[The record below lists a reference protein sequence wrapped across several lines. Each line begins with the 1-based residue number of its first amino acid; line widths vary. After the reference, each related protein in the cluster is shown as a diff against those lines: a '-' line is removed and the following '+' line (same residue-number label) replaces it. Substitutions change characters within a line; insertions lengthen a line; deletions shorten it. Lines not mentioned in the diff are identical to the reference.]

1 MVGVS
6 CNSELLGFQNH
17 EGVHFYIVVNICILN
32 EITSIMS
39 VIDYLIEGFLS
50 KNFESLSENEFS
62 SKGNSIK
69 VHRSEN
75 KFEIFFTILKKQKT
89 GLFKSEIVEENI
101 KCNFDYDSLISHK
114 FKNIKDDSDE
124 LFKECIKFLEHL
136 KSLKNRKRF
145 CSIDINRIIENT
157 NERQNFKLDE
167 KVLTY
172 KDKSGTFQEI
182 LSDSQNKINN
192 SFEIISRLV
201 NSFNDSLSSPS
212 EEFESEY
219 KEVFKDITNE
229 IILEFIIEN
238 NEDFI
243 FCDEI
248 NEEEKPNRFEYYNSD
263 VIESIVSNDF
273 SILIKDGRLKFY
285 DWLNGIEIRFD
296 SDDNFLFSS
305 IYLDDNK
312 NPRYKWYWVNPDG
325 LWRDSYTEKERL
337 YQLRGEFTEINGKVM
352 NLVSG
357 HSSSRLI
364 SLHLLNNKKFNEM
377 WRKIYDF
384 PFQEKLYSYLK
395 HHIESENQKR
405 ILNIINK
412 NEEDISKTKDL
423 KKSILKELDKDSDG
437 RLDIVQTDEYQD
449 ILKKHEKTII
459 EIDRDYIKNFVK
471 LSNFLKTKRNNLQN
485 TFEILSKVEFSND
498 LEPLTQVLKNNIHT
512 YNSLLFHSL
521 TMVVSITN
529 DEMITFYEIYEIFD
543 ELNVFDSKH
552 EKDMLNGIKTINS
565 NLLEMNTNLKE
576 ISGHLLD
583 LMTQMKE
590 SDERIIE
597 SIDNLTYTTS
607 SSIESL
613 SNTVQSELNSIN
625 SSIKFNNL
633 LTGIQSYQMYKIN
646 LNTKSLR
653 G

>member
-1 MVGVS
+1 M
-6 CNSELLGFQNH
+6 
-17 EGVHFYIVVNICILN
+17 
-32 EITSIMS
+32 
-39 VIDYLIEGFLS
+39 
-50 KNFESLSENEFS
+50 
-62 SKGNSIK
+62 
-69 VHRSEN
+69 
-75 KFEIFFTILKKQKT
+75 
-89 GLFKSEIVEENI
+89 
-101 KCNFDYDSLISHK
+101 
-114 FKNIKDDSDE
+114 
-124 LFKECIKFLEHL
+124 
-136 KSLKNRKRF
+136 
-145 CSIDINRIIENT
+145 
-157 NERQNFKLDE
+157 
-167 KVLTY
+167 
-172 KDKSGTFQEI
+172 
-182 LSDSQNKINN
+182 
-192 SFEIISRLV
+192 
-201 NSFNDSLSSPS
+201 
-212 EEFESEY
+212 
-219 KEVFKDITNE
+219 
-229 IILEFIIEN
+229 
-238 NEDFI
+238 
-243 FCDEI
+243 
-248 NEEEKPNRFEYYNSD
+248 
-263 VIESIVSNDF
+263 
-273 SILIKDGRLKFY
+273 KFY

>member
-1 MVGVS
+1 
-6 CNSELLGFQNH
+6 
-17 EGVHFYIVVNICILN
+17 
-32 EITSIMS
+32 MS
-39 VIDYLIEGFLS
+39 VIDYLIEGFLN

-285 DWLNGIEIRFD
+285 DWLNGIEITFD

-325 LWRDSYTEKERL
+325 LWRDSYTEKESL

-357 HSSSRLI
+357 HSSYRLI

-395 HHIESENQKR
+395 HHIESENQKI

-423 KKSILKELDKDSDG
+423 KKSILNELDKDSDG
-437 RLDIVQTDEYQD
+437 RLDIVQTDEFQD

-597 SIDNLTYTTS
+597 SIDNLSYTTS

-633 LTGIQSYQMYKIN
+633 LTGIQTYQMYKVN
-646 LNTKSLR
+646 LNTKSLK